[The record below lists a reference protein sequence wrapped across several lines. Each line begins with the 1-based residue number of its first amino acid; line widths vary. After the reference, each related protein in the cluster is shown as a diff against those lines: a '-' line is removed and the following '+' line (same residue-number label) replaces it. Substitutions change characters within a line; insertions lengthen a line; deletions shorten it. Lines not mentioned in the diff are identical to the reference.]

1 MKKEDLENEELKK
14 ALGDALI
21 LWEQGGQELL
31 ERVINGEENA
41 VENWKKEQGVK
52 NENS

>member
-1 MKKEDLENEELKK
+1 MKKKEDERIRK

-31 ERVINGEENA
+31 ERIINGEKNA
-41 VENWKKEQGVK
+41 VENWKNKQAKKDDK
-52 NENS
+52 ND

>member
-1 MKKEDLENEELKK
+1 MTKVKDDELRE
-14 ALGDALI
+14 ALRDALI

-31 ERVINGEENA
+31 ERIINGEKNA
-41 VENWKKEQGVK
+41 VDKWKEEQGVK